1 MVAKIR
7 KAGAVTGL
15 LSEDGHR
22 LSVAQWCDRKR
33 WDTLTELEATH
44 VLAHSGPGHH
54 WVTLPPLQHKN
65 WKMPASE
72 WSTAT
77 RRRLGI
83 DVIPTERKCGFCL
96 WDRCDTKGN
105 HATMCTGGASCILRH
120 NEIRSILAKAIQDA
134 GFKVGYEHE
143 ADNMTTENRAILL
156 HSTGRGQNTFLSTF
170 LLPTHWHRPT
180 DITSFQGVPVIP
192 LSTLKGGREKNTGI
206 WTKTNTYSNPLSWN
220 PPVLWALLRRAC
232 ARQSVKSEK
241 GKAVPIM
248 QGPIHR
254 KTTALLS
261 TPCKPQSVL
270 PFNDTTH
277 K

>member
-1 MVAKIR
+1 
-7 KAGAVTGL
+7 
-15 LSEDGHR
+15 
-22 LSVAQWCDRKR
+22 
-33 WDTLTELEATH
+33 
-44 VLAHSGPGHH
+44 
-54 WVTLPPLQHKN
+54 
-65 WKMPASE
+65 
-72 WSTAT
+72 
-77 RRRLGI
+77 
-83 DVIPTERKCGFCL
+83 
-96 WDRCDTKGN
+96 
-105 HATMCTGGASCILRH
+105 MCTGGASCILRH

-143 ADNMTTENRAILL
+143 ADNMTTENWAILL
-156 HSTGRGQNTFLSTF
+156 HSTGMGKNTFLSTF

-220 PPVLWALLRRAC
+220 PPVPWAFLRRDC
-232 ARQSVKSEK
+232 VRQSVKSEK
-241 GKAVPIM
+241 GKAVAIM
-248 QGPIHR
+248 QGPTYR

-261 TPCKPQSVL
+261 TPCKPQPQSVL